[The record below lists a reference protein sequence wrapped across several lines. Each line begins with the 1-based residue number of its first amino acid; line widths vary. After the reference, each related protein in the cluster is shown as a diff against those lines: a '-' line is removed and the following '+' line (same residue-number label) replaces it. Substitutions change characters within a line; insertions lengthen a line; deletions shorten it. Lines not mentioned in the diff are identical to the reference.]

1 MSKVVDYCNCVS
13 GAAINVVAEDYET
26 LTLDRLQLI
35 KARKNADMIITRPSG
50 SRPSLP
56 LKLRAVENEDF
67 NRHASYD

>member
-50 SRPSLP
+50 SRP